1 MTHVI
6 NVKKKYLQT
15 ASMHDIQPNQDTYPQ
30 TSPGKQTKRHYTKK
44 TTKQTKKASFFLLF
58 YTIIFNHTF
67 FGVICD
73 VLRNLRTQ
81 KHKNQKCSI
90 LLQENIT
97 DLPTFKKIQV

>member
-1 MTHVI
+1 MTF
-6 NVKKKYLQT
+6 N
-15 ASMHDIQPNQDTYPQ
+15 
-30 TSPGKQTKRHYTKK
+30 QTKTHTLKLHQVSKQKGTTQKK

-97 DLPTFKKIQV
+97 DPPTFKKIQVWH